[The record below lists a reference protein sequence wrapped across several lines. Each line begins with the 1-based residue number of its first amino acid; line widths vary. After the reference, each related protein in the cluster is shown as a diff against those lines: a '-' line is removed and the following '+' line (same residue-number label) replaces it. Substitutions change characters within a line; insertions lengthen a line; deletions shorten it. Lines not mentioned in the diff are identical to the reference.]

1 MPQRRLGGK
10 ESHGAWRESSLVRIA
25 TSACTSRG
33 SSGGHDARDHVRH
46 RREHRPRGRRGE
58 QARHLRRAGLRLVQ
72 PDLRQRGAQQHHG
85 EPEAARSGDAVLE
98 HGADGPGHRGQ
109 APAGRLP
116 AARGLALHARH
127 GHRPQ
132 EAHRGLRLAVA
143 GLERLRHGDRDD
155 RLHADPRT
163 VRVALRR
170 HDRRRG
176 HDRPH
181 RRRAAQGRVVEPLGH
196 GRDAPP
202 RRSGTR
208 RSTHSAH
215 SAAPSTTSTA
225 TTSSSSPTPTQVEHV
240 YCFAYYVYPP
250 KGTARSSSTSTIDGI
265 PPTSRRRR

>member
-98 HGADGPGHRGQ
+98 HGADGSGHGGQ

-143 GLERLRHGDRDD
+143 GLGRLRHGD
-155 RLHADPRT
+155 
-163 VRVALRR
+163 LRR
-170 HDRRRG
+170 PPPRRSSDRPGRPQAARSPARSRSTSPTTSSS
-176 HDRPH
+176 RPH
-181 RRRAAQGRVVEPLGH
+181 RRTSGSWAGP
-196 GRDAPP
+196 PP

-215 SAAPSTTSTA
+215 SAARSTTSTA
-225 TTSSSSPTPTQVEHV
+225 TTSSSSPTPVRSST
-240 YCFAYYVYPP
+240 CTASRTTCPRP
-250 KGTARSSSTSTIDGI
+250 RAAARSSSRSTS
-265 PPTSRRRR
+265 PAYRRPRRRRR